1 MLIVT
6 VHARVWPLKRAANQI
21 ETGHRLIG
29 PRQVIASSDPDW
41 SAEPG
46 LERIAAGGF
55 DPHPARSRKGSVDWE
70 QFSNVLG
77 GWRSFGPDRDV
88 SRFDLIESVFNK
100 DERALHTRGCLSQ
113 DIA

>member
-77 GWRSFGPDRDV
+77 GLRAFRPGRDV
-88 SRFDLIESVFNK
+88 CRLDLLRSGVY
-100 DERALHTRGCLSQ
+100 Q
-113 DIA
+113 DGTDPRNN